1 MESSDDEEESKPAT
15 LPQKGPYPKW
25 VKQLLDGKVP
35 PTITE
40 EPAALR
46 RSRRI
51 EEQKRASAHIVN
63 MALMVAEIMK
73 VKEPANL
80 EEAMADPNWR
90 GAMQS
95 EYDSIIKNHTWDLV
109 DWPTKR
115 KVIGTKWVWKAKYR
129 SNGSLEK
136 YKARLVAKG
145 FAQVEGF
152 DVQETFAP
160 TARLTYSH
168 SNSSCCSWEMGSL
181 ADGCKISISEWP
193 PQGGGLCGSAAAG
206 F

>member
-1 MESSDDEEESKPAT
+1 M
-15 LPQKGPYPKW
+15 
-25 VKQLLDGKVP
+25 
-35 PTITE
+35 
-40 EPAALR
+40 
-46 RSRRI
+46 
-51 EEQKRASAHIVN
+51 
-63 MALMVAEIMK
+63 AEIMK

-129 SNGSLEK
+129 SDGSLEK

-160 TARLTYSH
+160 TARLTTIRTV
-168 SNSSCCSWEMGSL
+168 L
-181 ADGCKISISEWP
+181 ALAAHGKWAVLQMDVK
-193 PQGGGLCGSAAAG
+193 SAFLNGHLKEEVYVAQPAAG